1 MARCKLFTV
10 FMAVVM
16 FTTSV
21 GVINKVHHCLAQES
35 KSLCQENES
44 CCENEV
50 ERNAECCHDDVKAM
64 LLDVTYINKQQKH
77 TIIDVAFSVTIF
89 IKQLFVFLN
98 DTKNYVSLPPD
109 LLSSCIKWHP
119 ILRI

>member
-1 MARCKLFTV
+1 MQTLYTFAQWQGVSCLQF

-98 DTKNYVSLPPD
+98 DTKKLCVATT
-109 LLSSCIKWHP
+109 
-119 ILRI
+119 